1 MGPTFLRIAKGFL
14 RVADRFVW
22 VWNQMF
28 VRIPK
33 GILLVAERFVEYHAY
48 T

>member
-1 MGPTFLRIAKGFL
+1 MGPTFPRIAKGFL
-14 RVADRFVW
+14 RVAERFVW

-33 GILLVAERFVEYHAY
+33 GILLVAERFVKCHAY